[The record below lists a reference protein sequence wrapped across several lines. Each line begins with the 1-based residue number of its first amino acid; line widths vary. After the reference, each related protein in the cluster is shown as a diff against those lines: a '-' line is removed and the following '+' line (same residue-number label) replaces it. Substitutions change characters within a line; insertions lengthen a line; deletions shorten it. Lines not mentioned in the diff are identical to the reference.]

1 MKYFAANV
9 MEDYCFSSSDE
20 EFSSSAPSA
29 SKDDK
34 DLNPGLS
41 QNSNSNCSSNNS
53 RMQQSILEQPTLY
66 RCPFCCFQAIIDK
79 AMQDH
84 LVLHFSKSAH
94 QCQLC
99 SFSIGTAPELYL
111 HTQQHH
117 LTEDI
122 CHSKVF

>member
-1 MKYFAANV
+1 MKFFAANV
-9 MEDYCFSSSDE
+9 MEDYCFSSSE
-20 EFSSSAPSA
+20 ESSSSAPSA

-34 DLNPGLS
+34 EDVNPGHN

-66 RCPFCCFQAIIDK
+66 RCPFCCFQAVIVK

-84 LVLHFSKSAH
+84 LVFHFTKSVH

-122 CHSKVF
+122 SHSKVF